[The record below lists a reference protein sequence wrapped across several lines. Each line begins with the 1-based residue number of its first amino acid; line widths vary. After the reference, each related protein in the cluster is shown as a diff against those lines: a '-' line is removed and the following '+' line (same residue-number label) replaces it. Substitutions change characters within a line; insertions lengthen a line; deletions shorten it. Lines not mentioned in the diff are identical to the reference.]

1 MSLSQEHI
9 ATLRQEIPM
18 VTRQIQLISGPEFT
32 VAVPEVAANA
42 ALEQYKQAAEAC
54 VAAAKA
60 SLERYKRGAEEHV
73 AEWDSA
79 HRPPVQSRLLNLG
92 AFYNPGAAQAQATA
106 PAPATEPAQAAGV
119 NPELV
124 ASIARNPALAALLQ
138 ALQVRPVQG

>member
-18 VTRQIQLISGPEFT
+18 VARQIQLISGPEFADT
-32 VAVPEVAANA
+32 VPEVAI
-42 ALEQYKQAAEAC
+42 
-54 VAAAKA
+54 AKA
-60 SLERYKRGAEEHV
+60 ALERYKRAAEEHV

-79 HRPPVQSRLLNLG
+79 HQPPVQSRLLNLG
-92 AFYNPGAAQAQATA
+92 ALYNPGAAQAQAAA
-106 PAPATEPAQAAGV
+106 PAPATEPAPAAGM

-124 ASIARNPALAALLQ
+124 ASIAGNPALAALIQ

>member
-32 VAVPEVAANA
+32 DTVPEVAI
-42 ALEQYKQAAEAC
+42 
-54 VAAAKA
+54 AKA
-60 SLERYKRGAEEHV
+60 ALERYKRAAEEHV
-73 AEWDSA
+73 AKWDNE
-79 HRPPVQSRLLNLG
+79 HQPPVQSRLLNLG
-92 AFYNPGAAQAQATA
+92 VLYNPGAAQAQAAA
-106 PAPATEPAQAAGV
+106 PAPATEPAPATGV

-124 ASIARNPALAALLQ
+124 ASIAGNPALAALIQ

>member
-18 VTRQIQLISGPEFT
+18 VARQIQLISGPEFADT
-32 VAVPEVAANA
+32 VPEVAI
-42 ALEQYKQAAEAC
+42 
-54 VAAAKA
+54 AKA
-60 SLERYKRGAEEHV
+60 ALERYKRAAEEHV

-79 HRPPVQSRLLNLG
+79 HQPPVQSRLLNLG
-92 AFYNPGAAQAQATA
+92 ALYNPGATQAQAAA
-106 PAPATEPAQAAGV
+106 PAPATEPAPAAGV

-124 ASIARNPALAALLQ
+124 ASIARNPALAALIQ

>member
-18 VTRQIQLISGPEFT
+18 VARQIQLISGPEFADT
-32 VAVPEVAANA
+32 VPEVAI
-42 ALEQYKQAAEAC
+42 
-54 VAAAKA
+54 AKA
-60 SLERYKRGAEEHV
+60 ALERYKQAAEEHV

-92 AFYNPGAAQAQATA
+92 AFYNPGAAQAQAAA

-124 ASIARNPALAALLQ
+124 ASIAGNPALAALIQ

>member
-18 VTRQIQLISGPEFT
+18 VTRQIQLISGPEFADT
-32 VAVPEVAANA
+32 VPEVA
-42 ALEQYKQAAEAC
+42 
-54 VAAAKA
+54 VAKA
-60 SLERYKRGAEEHV
+60 ALERYKQAAEEHV

-79 HRPPVQSRLLNLG
+79 HRPPIQSHLLNLG
-92 AFYNPGAAQAQATA
+92 AFYNPGAAQAQAAA
-106 PAPATEPAQAAGV
+106 PTPATEPAPAAGV

-124 ASIARNPALAALLQ
+124 ASIAGNPALAALLQ

>member
-18 VTRQIQLISGPEFT
+18 VARQIQLISGPEFADT
-32 VAVPEVAANA
+32 VPEVAI
-42 ALEQYKQAAEAC
+42 
-54 VAAAKA
+54 AKA
-60 SLERYKRGAEEHV
+60 ALERYKRAAEEHV

-92 AFYNPGAAQAQATA
+92 AFYNPGAAQAQAAA
-106 PAPATEPAQAAGV
+106 PAPATEPAPAAGV

-124 ASIARNPALAALLQ
+124 ASIAGNPALAALIQ

>member
-18 VTRQIQLISGPEFT
+18 VARQIQLISGPEFADT
-32 VAVPEVAANA
+32 VPEVAI
-42 ALEQYKQAAEAC
+42 
-54 VAAAKA
+54 AKA
-60 SLERYKRGAEEHV
+60 ALERYKRAAEEHV

-79 HRPPVQSRLLNLG
+79 HQPPVQSRLLNLG
-92 AFYNPGAAQAQATA
+92 ALYNPGAAQAQAAA
-106 PAPATEPAQAAGV
+106 PAPATEPAPAAGV

-124 ASIARNPALAALLQ
+124 ASIAGNPALAALIQ

>member
-32 VAVPEVAANA
+32 DTVPEVAI
-42 ALEQYKQAAEAC
+42 
-54 VAAAKA
+54 AKA
-60 SLERYKRGAEEHV
+60 ALERYKRAAEEHV
-73 AEWDSA
+73 AEWDNA
-79 HRPPVQSRLLNLG
+79 HQPPVQSRLLNLG
-92 AFYNPGAAQAQATA
+92 VLYNPGAAQAQAAA
-106 PAPATEPAQAAGV
+106 PAPATEPAPATDV

-124 ASIARNPALAALLQ
+124 ASIAGNPALAALIQ

>member
-18 VTRQIQLISGPEFT
+18 VTRQIQLISGPEFADT
-32 VAVPEVAANA
+32 VPEVAI
-42 ALEQYKQAAEAC
+42 
-54 VAAAKA
+54 AKA
-60 SLERYKRGAEEHV
+60 ALERYKRAAEEHV

-92 AFYNPGAAQAQATA
+92 AFYNPGATQAQAAA
-106 PAPATEPAQAAGV
+106 PAPATEPAPAAGV

-124 ASIARNPALAALLQ
+124 ASIAGNPALAALIQ

>member
-18 VTRQIQLISGPEFT
+18 VTRQIQLISGPEFVDT
-32 VAVPEVAANA
+32 VPEVA
-42 ALEQYKQAAEAC
+42 
-54 VAAAKA
+54 VARFA
-60 SLERYKRGAEEHV
+60 LERYKRAAEEHV

-79 HRPPVQSRLLNLG
+79 HQPPVQSRLLNLG
-92 AFYNPGAAQAQATA
+92 ALYNPGAVQAQAAA
-106 PAPATEPAQAAGV
+106 PAPATEPAPAAGV

-124 ASIARNPALAALLQ
+124 ASIAGNPALAALIQ

>member
-9 ATLRQEIPM
+9 ATLRQEITM

-32 VAVPEVAANA
+32 DTVPEVA
-42 ALEQYKQAAEAC
+42 
-54 VAAAKA
+54 VAKA
-60 SLERYKRGAEEHV
+60 ALERYKRAAEEHV

-79 HRPPVQSRLLNLG
+79 HQPPVQSRLLNLG

-106 PAPATEPAQAAGV
+106 PAPVTEPAPAAGG

>member
-18 VTRQIQLISGPEFT
+18 VARQIQLISGPEFT
-32 VAVPEVAANA
+32 DTVPEVAI
-42 ALEQYKQAAEAC
+42 
-54 VAAAKA
+54 AKA
-60 SLERYKRGAEEHV
+60 ALERYKRAAEEHV

-79 HRPPVQSRLLNLG
+79 HQPPVQSRLLNLG
-92 AFYNPGAAQAQATA
+92 ALYNPGAAQAQAAA
-106 PAPATEPAQAAGV
+106 PAPATEPAPAASV

-124 ASIARNPALAALLQ
+124 ASIARNPALAALIQ

>member
-18 VTRQIQLISGPEFT
+18 ITRQIQLISGPEFADT
-32 VAVPEVAANA
+32 VPEVA
-42 ALEQYKQAAEAC
+42 
-54 VAAAKA
+54 VAKA
-60 SLERYKRGAEEHV
+60 ALERYKQVAEEHV

-79 HRPPVQSRLLNLG
+79 HQPPVQSRLLNLG
-92 AFYNPGAAQAQATA
+92 AFYNPGAAQAQAAA
-106 PAPATEPAQAAGV
+106 PAPATEPAPTAGV